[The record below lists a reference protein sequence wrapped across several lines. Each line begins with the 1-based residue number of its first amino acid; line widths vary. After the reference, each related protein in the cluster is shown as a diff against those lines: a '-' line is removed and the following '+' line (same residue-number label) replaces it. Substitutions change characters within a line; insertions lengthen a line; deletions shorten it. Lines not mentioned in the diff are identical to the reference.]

1 MKWAYFLSQFTLG
14 SPDPSLERSWHQEGP
29 SQSHEATKGRERTE
43 APAGPGPD
51 QTPSSTVGAVAL
63 GGKGNRAGEKGGFTL
78 CGQNSVPSDFNL
90 PVGNQ
95 APRKQPKKG
104 IYTAQDT
111 IKDHGQKPGAPR
123 PRRSTFI
130 AAHVNNLNGSC

>member
-1 MKWAYFLSQFTLG
+1 MGHPIPVS
-14 SPDPSLERSWHQEGP
+14 R
-29 SQSHEATKGRERTE
+29 EAGTRR
-43 APAGPGPD
+43 APHNHTRPPRAASGQRHLQGQG

-78 CGQNSVPSDFNL
+78 CGQNRVPSDFNL

-111 IKDHGQKPGAPR
+111 IKDHGQKLGAPR